1 MRRVTV
7 GIFLM
12 VLWLMGTS
20 TPALAAT
27 YEIDLVHSSVEF
39 KIRHLV
45 GRVTGS
51 FEKFK
56 GEIEFDESRIG
67 LSSISVL
74 IDVASINTRVED
86 RDKHLRSEDFFDAE
100 KFPQA
105 SFVSKRVDEAS
116 QRIIG
121 DFTLHGITREIELEF
136 TYNGSMVDK
145 WGNTRIGGSAQ
156 GVINRQDFGIAYD
169 PAGVTIGNKVQIRL
183 EIEGILKK
191 QE

>member
-1 MRRVTV
+1 MRRHAV

-20 TPALAAT
+20 TPVLAAT
-27 YEIDLVHSSVEF
+27 YEIDPVHSSVEF

-67 LSSISVL
+67 LSSISVM

-116 QRIIG
+116 QHIIG

-136 TYNGSMVDK
+136 TYNGSVVDK
-145 WGNTRIGGSAQ
+145 KGNTRIGGSAQ

-169 PAGVTIGNKVQIRL
+169 PVGVTIGNKVQIRL

>member
-1 MRRVTV
+1 MRRHAV

-20 TPALAAT
+20 MPALAAT

-56 GEIEFDESRIG
+56 GEIEFDESRMG